1 MRPARNVKFQGT
13 QGIEGGEADRLVE
26 EKERYVLPNAD
37 PP

>member
-1 MRPARNVKFQGT
+1 MRPAISVEFQGT

-26 EKERYVLPNAD
+26 EKAPYVLPNVD